1 MKMLETIRIDW
12 EKRFKNL
19 YVSTSAIKNFIRLDW
34 TKKSQERKERYNK
47 EVKYVIDL
55 AAALTEDYNK
65 LTEIINSLNYD
76 YEQMYGVVSGR
87 ISEALKDKSSVES
100 RLDVLSKGIKTMN
113 DTIEKAYKKFSRID
127 ININN
132 CKYCF
137 VKSSAGM
144 NYSYLINEY
153 SKKIRDLREMRKCEV
168 GKINELQGELNAKK
182 SKLYPLEVDMVI
194 TNFNNDSDTTK
205 KSKLAEIES
214 EMNSLQKQI
223 DKLNS
228 SIRKHE
234 NKKNEYENAL
244 RNLYDDILAQGN
256 SQIKNALDSIRKKVD
271 QAESRIKEIREQ
283 YKNFETNIETISKQ
297 GNILS
302 KANLIKFNN
311 KVIKY
316 FNEIKTLEKLIEIRD
331 NKKSYGAGFFKF
343 ISTKETKLEKL
354 KKKFYEIKSDL
365 LKDYKQ
371 MEKYVGKIWKYQ
383 VSSADEGAKNNILV
397 MLDNIENSFEI
408 SKLEINT
415 HVFGFDEELRTIKIH
430 AIMPFKSQNDGLI
443 ESVSEVEILFK

>member
-1 MKMLETIRIDW
+1 MKKLETIRIDW
-12 EKRFKNL
+12 KKRFKNL

-100 RLDVLSKGIKTMN
+100 RLDVLSNGIKTID
-113 DTIEKAYKKFSRID
+113 DTIEKAYKEFNRIG
-127 ININN
+127 INIQN
-132 CKYCF
+132 C
-137 VKSSAGM
+137 
-144 NYSYLINEY
+144 NYRLVLSDGEMQYSRLISGY
-153 SKKIRDLREMRKCEV
+153 KKDIKFFREKKKKEAE
-168 GKINELQGELNAKK
+168 KINELEKELDAAQSDLRILQIK
-182 SKLYPLEVDMVI
+182 MF
-194 TNFNNDSDTTK
+194 TNDDSTTK
-205 KSKLAEIES
+205 KSEIRS
-214 EMNSLQKQI
+214 KMDSLKKQI
-223 DKLNS
+223 DKLEKS
-228 SIRKHE
+228 LRKHK
-234 NKKNEYENAL
+234 NKKNDHENAL
-244 RNLYDDILAQGN
+244 RSLYDDIINTSNEL
-256 SQIKNALDSIRKKVD
+256 IKNNLNSIHEKVD

-283 YKNFETNIETISKQ
+283 YKIFEINIETISKQ

-316 FNEIKTLEKLIEIRD
+316 FNEIKTLEKLTEIRD

-354 KKKFYEIKSDL
+354 KKNFYEIKSDL

-397 MLDNIENSFEI
+397 MLNNIEESINL

-415 HVFGFDEELRTIKIH
+415 HFLGFDEELKTIKIH
-430 AIMPFKSQNDGLI
+430 AVMPFKSKYDGLI
-443 ESVSEVEILFK
+443 ESVYEVEIIL

>member
-1 MKMLETIRIDW
+1 MKKLETIRIDW

-87 ISEALKDKSSVES
+87 ISEALNDKSSVES

-144 NYSYLINEY
+144 NYSYSINEY

-168 GKINELQGELNAKK
+168 DKINELQGELKAKK
-182 SKLYPLEVDMVI
+182 SKLYPLEVYMVI

-214 EMNSLQKQI
+214 EVTDMANRSKE
-223 DKLNS
+223 DYKD
-228 SIRKHE
+228 E
-234 NKKNEYENAL
+234 NENAL

-443 ESVSEVEILFK
+443 ESVCEVEILFK